1 MGRHVDDAAAGRRAR
16 VAMLAEGTYPYV
28 TGGVS
33 TWCDQIIRGMPE
45 YDFEIVAVV
54 ATAGRPL
61 AWTLPDNVVGVSS
74 AALWGFVPEDKPPR
88 GDDRSAFLDALRPFV
103 QSILE
108 PHLDDATFA
117 LGLMGLFEFAQ
128 RHSLTSALMS
138 DDAAE
143 LLGQEWELSRA
154 DKVSVLEVMK
164 ALELLEHSLRPL
176 AAPVVRADLCHATS
190 NGLPSL
196 LALMAKWRYGT
207 PFIMSEHG
215 VYLRERYLAFQTFD
229 TPWSV
234 KYLVLSFY
242 RRLTR
247 LAYGEASV
255 IAPVNVY
262 NQRWEIEHGADP
274 DIIVTALNGVDVEK
288 YPVADDEP
296 DDQII
301 AWVGRIDPL
310 KDLETLID
318 AFGRLQRRM
327 PRVWL
332 DLYGPVPAGNEKYY
346 KKLRELVARRQ
357 LGTRVQ
363 FRGSVSPV
371 SKAYHGAR
379 VIALSSIS
387 EGLPYTVI
395 EAMMSGRATVST
407 DVGGVR
413 EVVGDTGLLVPPRD
427 PKALA
432 DALERVLSDD
442 ELRHDLAR
450 RAAVRGR
457 SYFPLEQMLG
467 TFRSEYAM
475 LIEPQA
481 PEFTEWPDVSDDDD
495 DVPSDLDATLDPNE
509 TEPEPLLRMVP
520 IQQQGAASE
529 YASRTTGG
537 EGG

>member
-1 MGRHVDDAAAGRRAR
+1 M
-16 VAMLAEGTYPYV
+16 MAEGTYPFV

-45 YDFEIVAVV
+45 HDFEVVAVV
-54 ATAGRPL
+54 ATAGHPI
-61 AWTLPDNVVGVSS
+61 AWTLPDNVVAVSS
-74 AALWGFVPEDKPPR
+74 VPLWGFVREERLPR
-88 GDDRSAFLDALRPFV
+88 GADRHEFLEVLRPFV
-103 QSILE
+103 RSLLE
-108 PHLDDATFA
+108 PDLEDSAFA
-117 LGLMGLFEFAQ
+117 DGLIGLFEFAQ

-143 LLGQEWELSRA
+143 LLGDEWELSRA
-154 DKVSVLEVMK
+154 GKVSVFEVMK

-176 AAPVVRADLCHATS
+176 SAPVVQADLCHATS

-196 LALMAKWRYGT
+196 LALMAKWRHGT

-215 VYLRERYLAFQTFD
+215 VYLRERYLAFQGFD
-229 TPWSV
+229 APWSV

-247 LAYGEASV
+247 LAYAEASV

-262 NQRWEIEHGADP
+262 NQRWEIEQGANP

-288 YPVADDEP
+288 YPVALDEP
-296 DDQII
+296 EDQII

-310 KDLETLID
+310 KDLETLIE
-318 AFGRLQRRM
+318 AFSRLQRRM
-327 PRVWL
+327 PRAWL
-332 DLYGPVPAGNEKYY
+332 DLYGPVPVGNEKYY
-346 KKLRELVARRQ
+346 RRLRELVARRH
-357 LGTRVQ
+357 LGARVT

-371 SKAYHGAR
+371 SKAYQNAR

-442 ELRHDLAR
+442 ELRADLAR
-450 RAAVRGR
+450 RAAVRSR
-457 SYFPLEQMLG
+457 NYFPLDQMLG

-481 PEFTEWPDVSDDDD
+481 PEFTEWPDLQEADDDESMSEVD
-495 DVPSDLDATLDPNE
+495 EALTGAE
-509 TEPEPLLRMVP
+509 AEPESRLRTVRLPL
-520 IQQQGAASE
+520 QGGVSE
-529 YASRTTGG
+529 YAGG
-537 EGG
+537 AQDGGGG

>member
-1 MGRHVDDAAAGRRAR
+1 
-16 VAMLAEGTYPYV
+16 
-28 TGGVS
+28 
-33 TWCDQIIRGMPE
+33 
-45 YDFEIVAVV
+45 
-54 ATAGRPL
+54 
-61 AWTLPDNVVGVSS
+61 
-74 AALWGFVPEDKPPR
+74 
-88 GDDRSAFLDALRPFV
+88 
-103 QSILE
+103 
-108 PHLDDATFA
+108 
-117 LGLMGLFEFAQ
+117 
-128 RHSLTSALMS
+128 
-138 DDAAE
+138 
-143 LLGQEWELSRA
+143 
-154 DKVSVLEVMK
+154 
-164 ALELLEHSLRPL
+164 
-176 AAPVVRADLCHATS
+176 
-190 NGLPSL
+190 
-196 LALMAKWRYGT
+196 
-207 PFIMSEHG
+207 MSEHG
-215 VYLRERYLAFQTFD
+215 VYLRERYLAFQGYD
-229 TPWSV
+229 APWSV

-247 LAYGEASV
+247 LAYAEASV

-288 YPVADDEP
+288 YPVAEDEP
-296 DDQII
+296 TDQII

-310 KDLETLID
+310 KDLETLIE
-318 AFGRLQRRM
+318 AFARLQRRM
-327 PRVWL
+327 PRAWL
-332 DLYGPVPAGNEKYY
+332 DLYGPVPVGNEKYY
-346 KKLRELVARRQ
+346 RKLRELVARRH
-357 LGTRVQ
+357 LGARVQ

-371 SKAYHGAR
+371 SKAYHNAR

-457 SYFPLEQMLG
+457 SYFPLDQMLG

-481 PEFTEWPDVSDDDD
+481 PEFTEWPELADDDD
-495 DVPSDLDATLDPNE
+495 DAVSDLDGTLSSGDADAQPR
-509 TEPEPLLRMVP
+509 LRTVP
-520 IQQQGAASE
+520 IPVQGVGTEVASG
-529 YASRTTGG
+529 TQGG
-537 EGG
+537 GGG